1 MLNMDGIGRLTK
13 RIEVLAY
20 QDIEHDGITKQ
31 KLVRLIP
38 NRIWAR
44 IEPLR
49 GRQYLEMYK
58 EKVDELYKITI
69 RYRTGIT
76 EGVLIKYKDVVYK
89 VKTVIDPYEE
99 HTKLELMCHIYK
111 RGK

>member
-1 MLNMDGIGRLTK
+1 MLNIDGIGRLTK

-20 QDIEHDGITKQ
+20 QDIESNGITKQ

-58 EKVDELYKITI
+58 EQVDELYTITI
-69 RYRTGIT
+69 SERRGLTD
-76 EGVLIKYKDVVYK
+76 GVLIRYKDVVYK

>member
-1 MLNMDGIGRLTK
+1 MLNIDGIGRLTK

-20 QDIEHDGITKQ
+20 QDIESNGITKQ

-58 EKVDELYKITI
+58 EKVDELQKITI
-69 RYRTGIT
+69 R
-76 EGVLIKYKDVVYK
+76 YKDVVYK
-89 VKTVIDPYEE
+89 DKTVIDPYEE

>member
-1 MLNMDGIGRLTK
+1 MLNIDGIGRLTK

-20 QDIEHDGITKQ
+20 QDIESNGITKQ

-44 IEPLR
+44 VEPLR

-69 RYRTGIT
+69 RYRSGIT
-76 EGVLIKYKDVVYK
+76 DGVLIRYKDVVYK

>member
-1 MLNMDGIGRLTK
+1 MLNIDGIGRLTK

-20 QDIEHDGITKQ
+20 QDIESNGITKQ

-49 GRQYLEMYK
+49 GRQYLEMFK
-58 EKVDELYKITI
+58 EKCPLFESFNFPMHSFHHMPTFN
-69 RYRTGIT
+69 
-76 EGVLIKYKDVVYK
+76 
-89 VKTVIDPYEE
+89 
-99 HTKLELMCHIYK
+99 
-111 RGK
+111 

>member
-1 MLNMDGIGRLTK
+1 MLNIDGIGRLTK

-20 QDIEHDGITKQ
+20 QDIESNGITKQ

-38 NRIWAR
+38 NRIWVR
-44 IEPLR
+44 SEDLR
-49 GRQYLEMYK
+49 SRQYLEMYK
-58 EKVDELYKITI
+58 EQVDQLYKITI
-69 RYRTGIT
+69 RYRSGIT
-76 EGVLIKYKDVVYK
+76 DGVLIRYKDVVYK

>member
-49 GRQYLEMYK
+49 G
-58 EKVDELYKITI
+58 ITD
-69 RYRTGIT
+69 
-76 EGVLIKYKDVVYK
+76 GVLIKYKDVVYK

>member
-69 RYRTGIT
+69 RYRSGIT
-76 EGVLIKYKDVVYK
+76 DGVLIRYKL
-89 VKTVIDPYEE
+89 
-99 HTKLELMCHIYK
+99 KL
-111 RGK
+111 

>member
-1 MLNMDGIGRLTK
+1 MLNMDGIGRLDK
-13 RIEVLAY
+13 RIEILGY
-20 QDIEHDGITKQ
+20 RDIEVDGITKQ
-31 KLVRLIP
+31 RLVRIIP

-69 RYRTGIT
+69 RYRPGIT
-76 EGVLIKYKDVVYK
+76 EGVLIYYKDIAYK
-89 VKTVIDPYEE
+89 VKTVLDPYEE
-99 HTKLELMCHIYK
+99 HVKLELMCQLHK

>member
-1 MLNMDGIGRLTK
+1 MLNMDGVGRLTK
-13 RIEVLAY
+13 RIEILGY
-20 QDIEHDGITKQ
+20 RDIETDGITKQ
-31 KLVRLIP
+31 QLVPVIP
-38 NRIWAR
+38 NRVWAR

-69 RYRTGIT
+69 RYRKGIT
-76 EGVLIKYKDVVYK
+76 DGVLIRYKDVVYK
-89 VKTVIDPYEE
+89 VKTVLDPYEE